1 MMEEETEAVP
11 HEKEDT
17 HVEES
22 PVSHGDES
30 AHVVSDMMPAAA
42 VEEENADWDWEDL
55 AAWDAR
61 LRQLA
66 EEEQQRTSTASEWE
80 DQLNARLEACIKK
93 KMSRE
98 SSLMESC
105 LESVESTTVRPFTSN
120 SSAVE
125 S

>member
-1 MMEEETEAVP
+1 MEEETEAVAL
-11 HEKEDT
+11 EKEGI

-22 PVSHGDES
+22 PVSHDDES
-30 AHVVSDMMPAAA
+30 AHVVSDTMPAAA
-42 VEEENADWDWEDL
+42 VEGENADWEWEDL

-66 EEEQQRTSTASEWE
+66 VEEQQRTITASNWE

-105 LESVESTTVRPFTSN
+105 LESVESTIVRPITSN
-120 SSAVE
+120 SSEVE